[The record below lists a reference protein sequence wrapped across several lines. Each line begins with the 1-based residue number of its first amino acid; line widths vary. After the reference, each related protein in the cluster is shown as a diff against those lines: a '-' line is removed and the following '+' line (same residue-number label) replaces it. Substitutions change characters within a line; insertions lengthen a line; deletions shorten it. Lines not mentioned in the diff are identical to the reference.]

1 MVWAVL
7 ATARGAAAGEGPTLG
22 VASHGGAGEARAG
35 SGPGS
40 TQTGA
45 AIDDPGQQNQPDGAF
60 ERQLMD
66 GLACM
71 CGHCDREPIS
81 TCKCK
86 VAAEMRGEVKGLLKT
101 QDLSTEAGRRHAT
114 EVVRRSMSAE
124 YGPKVLEPSHPAS
137 AGSVSH
143 LWPVPLL
150 GGTIIILIVTA
161 RRRGRRRRAGAA

>member
-1 MVWAVL
+1 MDC
-7 ATARGAAAGEGPTLG
+7 GDEAASDP
-22 VASHGGAGEARAG
+22 S
-35 SGPGS
+35 
-40 TQTGA
+40 A
-45 AIDDPGQQNQPDGAF
+45 ANQPDGAF

-81 TCKCK
+81 TCTCK

-124 YGPKVLEPSHPAS
+124 YGPKVLEPSHPAHASGLS
-137 AGSVSH
+137 A

-150 GGTIIILIVTA
+150 GGTVIILIVAA
-161 RRRGRRRRAGAA
+161 RRRRRKAGQA